1 MERRAHDG
9 VDHPTVAGHEDRC
22 ARVAT
27 EDPMEGDTDAML
39 ELGERLATTRER
51 DPVGITLPVRHA
63 VPLDELVEAQ
73 PITLGAG
80 IMLAEARLDLDR
92 TAEHPP
98 QCLGGLHRPGVGAR
112 VEGVDGEL
120 TGAGQTLGEGADLP
134 LAELGQSTAGARSA
148 DHPTGGHHGLAV
160 AHEHQSARIGRL
172 TWMCHA
178 ARLRPVR
185 SADISS
191 SASGRHPTC
200 PVGSCPVN
208 ATTPQTPPS
217 TPITSTPATTTR
229 SGMVARLTITSLEDD
244 PRALAIERAAADL
257 GLTLGGTVE
266 IADIVF
272 VEGDLDE
279 IHRTALERLLVDP
292 LLQHGTWQPEAP
304 EGAVEITFLPGVT
317 DTAAAAVLT
326 AADRLG
332 LPVTGAATG
341 RRICLVN
348 DIPDRT
354 TPDPASQDR
363 TMELLIRRVI
373 ANPVIERWG
382 PAPVPSP
389 IVHPPA
395 GHPPV
400 EVIEVR
406 GADDAALEQIGIERS
421 LALDPEE
428 LVAIREH
435 FTAEG
440 RDPTDVELETLAQT
454 WSEHCAHKTFRAEL
468 IIDDIG
474 EHEDGGGHD
483 RGEDDEG
490 GVRGRTS
497 LLGALRR
504 CTEQIGARYVRS
516 AFVGNAGIVSF
527 HPGITLAIK
536 AETHNHPSAVEPFGG
551 ANTGVGGVIRDVLG
565 ASHRPIAVTDV
576 LCFGPPDVALG
587 EVPEGALHPR
597 RIREGVID
605 GVADYGNKIGL
616 PTVAG
621 AVLYDPGYTT
631 NPLVFAGCLGMA
643 PERPLPVGPHAG
655 DRVVVLGGRTGRD
668 GIRGATF
675 SSLTMDATT
684 GEVAGASVQIGD
696 PITEK
701 LLIDV
706 LIGAEDLYSAITDCG
721 AGGLSSAVGEM
732 AEGVGAEVE
741 LDRVPLKYAGL
752 AAWEIWLSEA
762 QERMV
767 IAVPPDRLPALVERC
782 TAAGV
787 ELADLG
793 KFTGTGRL
801 VVRHHG
807 EVVLDLDTEFLHEG
821 RPRRRMR
828 AVLPRPDRTPV
839 GRMVERPGATL
850 LALLAH
856 RNIASKAATI
866 HRYDHEIRG
875 ATVVRPMVGPDGDGP
890 GDGVV
895 LAEPTDTHGV
905 ALGIGV
911 NPWYGLHDP
920 DSMARTA
927 VDEAIRN
934 VVAVG
939 ADPDQVALLDNFS
952 WGDPRR
958 ETTLGELIAAV
969 DGCCAAALAHR
980 APFVSGKDS
989 LNNEYTGADG
999 RRHAV
1004 PPTLVI
1010 HALAHHPDVS
1020 RAITSDLVHP
1030 GDLLVLIGR
1039 TGPDFAGSHLDL
1051 VLAEAGVAA
1060 PEPPGRVPRPDS
1072 ATPQRYRAVHR
1083 AIHAGHVV
1091 ACHDPSEGGLAVAL
1105 AEMCIGGGLGA
1116 RLSDLGHP
1124 DLATAMFAESAGRFV
1139 VEVPPDRLGPLSELL
1154 PEPPLVLGEV
1164 TAQPVLD
1171 LAGVATLHLEQLAT
1185 AFRRHAPVDPYERQV
1200 RS

>member
-1 MERRAHDG
+1 MN
-9 VDHPTVAGHEDRC
+9 
-22 ARVAT
+22 
-27 EDPMEGDTDAML
+27 
-39 ELGERLATTRER
+39 
-51 DPVGITLPVRHA
+51 
-63 VPLDELVEAQ
+63 
-73 PITLGAG
+73 
-80 IMLAEARLDLDR
+80 
-92 TAEHPP
+92 AEHAPNPP
-98 QCLGGLHRPGVGAR
+98 A
-112 VEGVDGEL
+112 
-120 TGAGQTLGEGADLP
+120 
-134 LAELGQSTAGARSA
+134 
-148 DHPTGGHHGLAV
+148 
-160 AHEHQSARIGRL
+160 
-172 TWMCHA
+172 
-178 ARLRPVR
+178 PVT
-185 SADISS
+185 SS
-191 SASGRHPTC
+191 
-200 PVGSCPVN
+200 
-208 ATTPQTPPS
+208 
-217 TPITSTPATTTR
+217 
-229 SGMVARLTITSLEDD
+229 RLTISSLGAD
-244 PRALAIERAAADL
+244 PRALGIERAAADL
-257 GLTLGGTVE
+257 GLELGGRVE

-272 VEGDLDE
+272 IEGDLDAT
-279 IHRTALERLLVDP
+279 HRAELEQLLVDP
-292 LLQHGTWQPEAP
+292 LLQRGTWSPDAP
-304 EGAVEITFLPGVT
+304 DGAVEITFLPGVT
-317 DTAAAAVLT
+317 DNAAHAVLT
-326 AADRLG
+326 AAQRLG

-341 RRICLVN
+341 RRVTVGGSALDLEV
-348 DIPDRT
+348 
-354 TPDPASQDR
+354 
-363 TMELLIRRVI
+363 LIRRVV

-382 PAPVPSP
+382 RAPVSSP

-395 GHPPV
+395 GHPDV
-400 EVIEVR
+400 EIVQVR
-406 GADDAALEQIGIERS
+406 GADDETLAAIGRERS

-428 LVAIREH
+428 LVVIRDH

-440 RDPTDVELETLAQT
+440 RDPSDVELETLAQT

-468 IIDDIG
+468 LVDGEPGDD
-474 EHEDGGGHD
+474 
-483 RGEDDEG
+483 RP
-490 GVRGRTS
+490 S

-504 CTEQIGARYVRS
+504 CTEQIDAPFVRS
-516 AFVGNAGIVSF
+516 AFVGNAGIISF
-527 HPGITLAIK
+527 REGTTVAIK

-565 ASHRPIAVTDV
+565 AAHRPIAVTDV
-576 LCFGPPDVALG
+576 LCFGPPDVTLDQ
-587 EVPEGALHPR
+587 VPDGALHPR

-621 AVLYDPGYTT
+621 AVLYDAGYTT
-631 NPLVFAGCLGMA
+631 NPLVFAGCVGIA
-643 PERPLPVGPHAG
+643 PDRPLPEGPHPG

-767 IAVPPDRLPALVERC
+767 VAVPSARLPALQARC
-782 TAAGV
+782 DAAGV

-793 KFTGTGRL
+793 EFTGTGRL

-807 EVVLDLDTEFLHEG
+807 EVVLDLDTTFLHEG

-828 AVLPRPDRTPV
+828 AVLPHPQRGAV
-839 GRMVERPGATL
+839 GRTVDDEGTMVL
-850 LALLAH
+850 SLLAH
-856 RNIASKAATI
+856 RNIASKATTI

-875 ATVVRPMVGPDGDGP
+875 ATAVRPLVGVGRDAP

-895 LAEPTDTHGV
+895 LAEPTDTHGL

-920 DSMARTA
+920 EAMARA
-927 VDEAIRN
+927 VVDEAIRN

-939 ADPDQVALLDNFS
+939 ADPDRVALLDNFS

-1020 RAITSDLVHP
+1020 RAITSDLVRP
-1030 GDLLVLIGR
+1030 GDLLVLVGR
-1039 TGPDFAGSHLDL
+1039 TDTDFAGSHLDL
-1051 VLAEAGVAA
+1051 VLAEAGIDPPEPSGRVPWPDPAA
-1060 PEPPGRVPRPDS
+1060 PE
-1072 ATPQRYRAVHR
+1072 RYRGLHR

-1105 AEMCIGGGLGA
+1105 AEMCIGGRLGA
-1116 RLSDLGHP
+1116 RIGELGHA
-1124 DLATAMFAESAGRFV
+1124 DRTTALFSESASRLV
-1139 VEVPPDRLGPLSELL
+1139 VEVPPDRLAPLTALL
-1154 PEPPLVLGEV
+1154 PEPPIVLGEV
-1164 TAQPVLD
+1164 TAEPVLD
-1171 LAGVATLHLEQLAT
+1171 LAGLALEVDALAAAFQRRPSARTATDRPSGTTDQPSGTTTEVT
-1185 AFRRHAPVDPYERQV
+1185 
-1200 RS
+1200 S